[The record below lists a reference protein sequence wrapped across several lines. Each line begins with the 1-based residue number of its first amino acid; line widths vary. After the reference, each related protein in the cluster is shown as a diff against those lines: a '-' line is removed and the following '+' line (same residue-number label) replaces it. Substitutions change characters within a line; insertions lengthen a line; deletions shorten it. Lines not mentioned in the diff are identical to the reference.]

1 MIYEHTLPY
10 ALAIGM
16 TRREFMKSKPI
27 QLVSYGL
34 AHKLKKKMRDEELWL
49 QGFYNKC
56 AFETVIAHFSAG
68 LAGKKSKA
76 EYLKE
81 PLSLRKDP
89 YEGLTQEEI
98 DNLEIQKMI
107 NAEEL
112 WIAHQKIRGMSET
125 ITNK

>member
-1 MIYEHTLPY
+1 MIYEYTLPY
-10 ALAIGM
+10 ALSIGM
-16 TRREFMKSKPI
+16 TKREFMKSKPKE
-27 QLVSYGL
+27 LVSYAI
-34 AHKLKKKMRDEELWL
+34 AHKLKNEMRDRELWL
-49 QGFYNKC
+49 QGLYNKC
-56 AFETVIAHFSAG
+56 AFEVVLAHFSAG

-112 WIAHQKIRGMSET
+112 WIAHQKIKGMSET